1 MKKNMLAV
9 AAVGFAAVLTLG
21 AMTACAESAGKVG
34 ICLPARDQYWTTFEG
49 ALGENL
55 EAAGYEFQTVVAG
68 DKGEEVS
75 TQISQVQTFNNNGF
89 DAIVLGM
96 ATGGSGAD
104 FMQNVGDMKVIFF
117 NRAVEEGVTD
127 GTQSVYIGMAEY
139 DAGYA
144 QGEWL
149 ANYFNEAGK
158 TEVKGMMF
166 MGVLGQDSVT
176 NRTQGAKDALEEN
189 GITVDWVFEQTGEWD
204 RTKAMDLFTQFV
216 GTNAEF
222 DFVCANNDEMA
233 LGVIEACSAM
243 NKEIDFPIVG
253 VDATGTD
260 EQVNSAL
267 ANASVNAEAT
277 PVAVAITAITLDR
290 TAGTVSI
297 SADTEGAA
305 VGSFAS
311 DIYTIPAGSDTLE
324 LTCKV
329 MHRDSLDSGDWAV
342 IKTEKVTIE
351 KKSRTYTF
359 NLGSSSI
366 DLSSGFFKVSLEK

>member
-1 MKKNMLAV
+1 MKKRLMAV

-21 AMTACAESAGKVG
+21 AMTACAEAAGKVG

-233 LGVIEACSAM
+233 LGVVEACSAM

-253 VDATGTD
+253 VDATEVGCNAVKAGTMAMT
-260 EQVNSAL
+260 VNQDPKGQSVVVVDAINAL
-267 ANASVNAEAT
+267 LAGEEPEGMSDTFRIAT
-277 PVAVAITAITLDR
+277 AAVAITPDNVDDVL
-290 TAGTVSI
+290 AGFQ
-297 SADTEGAA
+297 E
-305 VGSFAS
+305 
-311 DIYTIPAGSDTLE
+311 
-324 LTCKV
+324 
-329 MHRDSLDSGDWAV
+329 
-342 IKTEKVTIE
+342 
-351 KKSRTYTF
+351 
-359 NLGSSSI
+359 
-366 DLSSGFFKVSLEK
+366 